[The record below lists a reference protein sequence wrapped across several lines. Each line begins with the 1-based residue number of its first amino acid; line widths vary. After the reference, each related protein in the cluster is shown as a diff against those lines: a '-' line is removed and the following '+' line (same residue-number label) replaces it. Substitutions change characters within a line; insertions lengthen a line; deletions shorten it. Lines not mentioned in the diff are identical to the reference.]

1 MESLA
6 LLGGVVMTTP
16 PAEEEEAQ
24 PTTEG
29 TGVLV
34 AGGHMQGMEVRGQS
48 S

>member
-16 PAEEEEAQ
+16 PEEEEAAQ
-24 PTTEG
+24 PATEG

-34 AGGHMQGMEVRGQS
+34 AGVAQLSCGPAS
-48 S
+48 AP